1 MPIKAPPPAAPAPVP
16 TYNWSGFYI
25 GGNAGGAWGN
35 FDPISAMP
43 LLPGGV
49 IAPDVSIF
57 NALGASQGIK
67 PNGFTGGAEAGYN
80 FQWHNIVFGL
90 EGDCESLRLSGN
102 STVAGFFAPAAPVN
116 LSASAH
122 ASWLATARGRIG
134 ITADNWLFYGTGGV
148 ALTALRGGF
157 TFTDPTA
164 GDTEPPAS
172 LSTTRV
178 GYVAGGGLEVGSW
191 SRWSVKVEYLFVD
204 FGRVSTVGPFDAVQ
218 PIDNSIELKASIV
231 RGGVNYRF

>member
-90 EGDCESLRLSGN
+90 EGDCKLLRLSGN

-164 GDTEPPAS
+164 GDTEPC
-172 LSTTRV
+172 
-178 GYVAGGGLEVGSW
+178 VALHHE
-191 SRWSVKVEYLFVD
+191 
-204 FGRVSTVGPFDAVQ
+204 GRLCCRRRP
-218 PIDNSIELKASIV
+218 
-231 RGGVNYRF
+231 RGGVLESMERQSGVSFRRFWPRFDGRPLRRSTTNR